1 MQIKN
6 DDKTILPKIC
16 NELSKKTRKRLPLL
30 SGIEKNRLLEATR
43 KYYRTK

>member
-6 DDKTILPKIC
+6 DDKTKLPKIC
-16 NELSKKTRKRLPLL
+16 NGLSKKTRKRWPLL
-30 SGIEKNRLLEATR
+30 SGIKKKRLLEATR